1 MSMTYRFK
9 TKPYKHQVAALKKL
23 LELKFGGALLMEPR
37 TGKTKVCIDYAS
49 ILYQGDKISRVLV
62 VCPVSVIDVWIN
74 EIQAH
79 CPVRYR
85 ITIWDKEGRKAV
97 ALPRYGT
104 QYLDFVIINYDA
116 FSTPG
121 DIIGKWPDGTARRSR
136 KVGGRF
142 DVIKKLKAWQPN
154 LIILDESH
162 RIKSPRAKKTT
173 AIVKL
178 GKIAEYKVLATGTA
192 VTKRK
197 RVFDLYSQW
206 KFMKPDS
213 ALIANHTS
221 LSFKKKYGIWITRNG
236 YPQYLGER
244 NSKKLHRL
252 IHAESFAVTR
262 DECFDLPVNFPPQ
275 IIHVP
280 LEESRQV
287 YIDMAEEMIAKIKT
301 GEITEAS
308 IKLVLNLR
316 LCQITSGI
324 ARTAPSE
331 KYPKGRL
338 VRIGHEKL
346 RVLDDLFEDW
356 FDEEEKLVVCARFR
370 ADIASIAKL
379 AREHKVVPQVIY
391 GGQNRRDRTRNIETF
406 REKRGPAVMILNPQA
421 GSLGIDLRT
430 ASTMV
435 WYSLTSS
442 YVDYTQ
448 TKDRIALSG
457 KANRFVYLHGAG
469 TYDETQYA
477 DLQGD
482 DEAVKEIM
490 ASPEILLRGFK

>member
-1 MSMTYRFK
+1 MIYKFK
-9 TKPYKHQVAALKKL
+9 TKPYKHQVAALRRLLKL
-23 LELKFGGALLMEPR
+23 QFGGALLMDPR
-37 TGKTKVCIDYAS
+37 TGKTKVCIDFAS
-49 ILYQGDKISRVLV
+49 ILYQADKLSRVLV
-62 VCPVSVIDVWIN
+62 VCPVSVIDVWID
-74 EIQAH
+74 EIKMH
-79 CPVRYR
+79 CPAKYR

-104 QYLDFVIINYDA
+104 EYLDFVIINYDA

-121 DIIGKWPDGTARRSR
+121 EIIGKLPDGSPKRS
-136 KVGGRF
+136 KKNGGRF
-142 DVIKKLKAWQPN
+142 DVVRKLKAWQPN

-162 RIKSPRAKKTT
+162 RIKSPSAKKTM
-173 AIVKL
+173 AVQRL
-178 GKIAEYKVLATGTA
+178 GKVAEYKILSTGTA
-192 VTKRK
+192 VTKKK

-213 ALIANHTS
+213 PLIAEHTS
-221 LSFKKKYGIWITRNG
+221 LSFKKKYGVWIDKNG
-236 YPQYLGER
+236 YPQWLGER
-244 NSKKLHRL
+244 NQKTLHRL
-252 IHAESFAVTR
+252 VHADSFAVTR
-262 DECFDLPVNFPPQ
+262 DECFDLPANFPPQ

-280 LEESRQV
+280 LEESRKV

-338 VRIGHEKL
+338 VRIGQEKL
-346 RVLDDLFEDW
+346 RILDDLFEDW
-356 FDEEEKLVVCARFR
+356 FEQEEKLVVCARFR
-370 ADIASIAKL
+370 ADLASISKL
-379 AREHKVVPQVIY
+379 AREHKVVPQLIY
-391 GGQNRRDRTRNIETF
+391 GGQKRRDRTKNIETF
-406 REKRGPAVMILNPQA
+406 RNRSGPAVMIMNPQA
-421 GSLGIDLRT
+421 GALGIDLRT
-430 ASTMV
+430 ASTMI

-448 TKDRIALSG
+448 AKDRIALSG
-457 KANRFVYLHGAG
+457 KANRFVYLHCTG
-469 TYDETQYA
+469 TYDETQYEV
-477 DLQGD
+477 LQGD
-482 DEAVKEIM
+482 DMAVKEIM